1 MNQATNQT
9 VKGGVPEFTYHRG
22 WAELT
27 EADADGII
35 EFWQRENALPG
46 GQDPRQRVSQ
56 VVMFARDQQGEV
68 AAVGTAVPQWPA
80 QLGQPVYYYRSYVA
94 PQWRHTRVVY
104 NLLRKGVRLLEDD
117 ARAHDWP
124 CIGVLL
130 ELENKRFG
138 EAGRMP
144 VWPRIDFVY
153 VGRSP
158 RGLECRVHW
167 FRRAKLKDPGDE
179 VRQARPAQ

>member
-1 MNQATNQT
+1 MSEDRKSPTP
-9 VKGGVPEFTYHRG
+9 GFTYHTG

-27 EADADGII
+27 EPDAKDLI
-35 EFWQRENALPG
+35 EFWQRENALPQ

-56 VVMFARDQQGEV
+56 VVMFARDPDGEI
-68 AAVGTAVPQWPA
+68 AAVGTAVPQFPPSLA
-80 QLGQPVYYYRSYVA
+80 QPVYYYRSYVSPA
-94 PQWRHTRVVY
+94 WRQTRVVY
-104 NLLRKGVRLLEDD
+104 NLLRKSVRLLEED

-130 ELENKRFG
+130 ELENQRFG

-144 VWPRIDFVY
+144 IWPRIEFVY
-153 VGRSP
+153 IGRSP

-167 FRRAKLKDPGDE
+167 FRQARLKDPGE
-179 VRQARPAQ
+179 QVHRASPAQ

>member
-1 MNQATNQT
+1 MSEPGKREA
-9 VKGGVPEFTYHRG
+9 PRFTYHAG
-22 WAELT
+22 WTQLT
-27 EADADGII
+27 EPDAEDLI
-35 EFWQRENALPG
+35 EFWQRENALPRA
-46 GQDPRQRVSQ
+46 QDPRQRVSQ
-56 VVMFARDQQGEV
+56 VVMFARDRQGEI
-68 AAVGTAVPQWPA
+68 AAVGTALPQLPP
-80 QLGQPVYYYRSYVA
+80 QLAQPVYYYRSYVA
-94 PQWRHTRVVY
+94 PAWRQTRVVY
-104 NLLRKGVRLLEDD
+104 NLLRKSVRLLEED

-167 FRRAKLKDPGDE
+167 FRQARLKDPGGD
-179 VRQARPAQ
+179 VHRARPAQ

>member
-1 MNQATNQT
+1 MNQTG
-9 VKGGVPEFTYHRG
+9 KGPMPEFTYHRG
-22 WAELT
+22 WADLT
-27 EADADGII
+27 ESDADEVI
-35 EFWQRENALPG
+35 EFWVREKALPS

-56 VVMFARDQQGEV
+56 VVMFARDPDGAI

-80 QLGQPVYYYRSYVA
+80 RLGQPVYYYRSYVA

-104 NLLRKGVRLLEDD
+104 NLLRKAVRLLEDD
-117 ARAHDWP
+117 AGKHDWP

-138 EAGRMP
+138 ETGRMP
-144 VWPRIDFVY
+144 VWPRIEFVY